1 MSLREIVI
9 IAKLLDKILIAV
21 LEVGFESPFALRIF
35 GGKAGMSKIH
45 TYFGFKKGKLVSVLQ
60 SVNDDVK
67 EAVNCTY
74 YIAEP
79 QEVEKQIERWK
90 KERYE

>member
-1 MSLREIVI
+1 MR
-9 IAKLLDKILIAV
+9 
-21 LEVGFESPFALRIF
+21 R
-35 GGKAGMSKIH
+35 IH
-45 TYFGFKKGKLVSVLQ
+45 TYFGFKRGKLVSVLQ

-79 QEVEKQIERWK
+79 KDVEKQIEKWK
-90 KERYE
+90 KETSE